1 MIHTRNLTREFHT
14 KGETVQAVK
23 GLDIDVEA
31 GELVSF
37 LGPNGAG
44 KSTSLRMLTTLLLPT
59 SGSATVAGRDVVAD
73 PNGVRA
79 AIGYVGQGNGAGG
92 DQRVR
97 DELVNQGRFCG
108 LTKAEARTRAGELLE
123 MLELDATADRQADRL
138 SGGQRRRLDI
148 AMGLIHRPGLL
159 FLDEPSTGLDPHSR
173 ANLWEHILRLRA
185 DQGTTVF
192 MTTHYL
198 DEADAMAERV
208 MVIDDGRIIA
218 DGTADDLKGKVS
230 GDLVAFGVAEPGEAE
245 RAAAAARP
253 LADAGG
259 VQTDGTEL
267 RMRVSRGEEALP
279 GLLRALDEA
288 GVRLTTVRVQ
298 RPTLDDVFLTLTG
311 RSLREGEGEPRS
323 ACPRRAAGRRRP
335 AASGRS
341 EPRSRPAR
349 NRPLPAPAPPA
360 GPRPTAG
367 RPHPR
372 HPPVR
377 KEFSMKVL
385 RDTGIMFQRQ
395 MAPTLRNPLFF
406 LVFGMMQPVL
416 YLVLFG
422 PLLSGMPGPL
432 GADPMQWFV
441 PGMLCMLAVFATAF
455 AGFGLLPEMQAGVH
469 ERLLAAPVSRVALL
483 LGRVLRDV
491 LVLIAQALVVI
502 AGAAAFGVQ
511 VSIPGALAGLLLLAV
526 LGVGL
531 GTLSYLLAMALKVPF
546 KFSGALQAV
555 IMPLILLSGVM
566 LPMDLAPGWLYA
578 LSRINPV
585 SHVVDAERALF
596 NGGFAVS
603 EIGLGA
609 GVAVAVAALALALGA
624 RSMRRLN
631 A

>member
-311 RSLREGEGEPRS
+311 RSLREGEG
-323 ACPRRAAGRRRP
+323 
-335 AASGRS
+335 
-341 EPRSRPAR
+341 
-349 NRPLPAPAPPA
+349 
-360 GPRPTAG
+360 
-367 RPHPR
+367 
-372 HPPVR
+372 
-377 KEFSMKVL
+377 
-385 RDTGIMFQRQ
+385 
-395 MAPTLRNPLFF
+395 
-406 LVFGMMQPVL
+406 
-416 YLVLFG
+416 
-422 PLLSGMPGPL
+422 
-432 GADPMQWFV
+432 
-441 PGMLCMLAVFATAF
+441 
-455 AGFGLLPEMQAGVH
+455 
-469 ERLLAAPVSRVALL
+469 
-483 LGRVLRDV
+483 
-491 LVLIAQALVVI
+491 
-502 AGAAAFGVQ
+502 
-511 VSIPGALAGLLLLAV
+511 
-526 LGVGL
+526 
-531 GTLSYLLAMALKVPF
+531 
-546 KFSGALQAV
+546 
-555 IMPLILLSGVM
+555 
-566 LPMDLAPGWLYA
+566 
-578 LSRINPV
+578 
-585 SHVVDAERALF
+585 
-596 NGGFAVS
+596 
-603 EIGLGA
+603 
-609 GVAVAVAALALALGA
+609 
-624 RSMRRLN
+624 
-631 A
+631 

>member
-1 MIHTRNLTREFHT
+1 
-14 KGETVQAVK
+14 
-23 GLDIDVEA
+23 
-31 GELVSF
+31 
-37 LGPNGAG
+37 
-44 KSTSLRMLTTLLLPT
+44 
-59 SGSATVAGRDVVAD
+59 
-73 PNGVRA
+73 
-79 AIGYVGQGNGAGG
+79 
-92 DQRVR
+92 
-97 DELVNQGRFCG
+97 
-108 LTKAEARTRAGELLE
+108 
-123 MLELDATADRQADRL
+123 
-138 SGGQRRRLDI
+138 
-148 AMGLIHRPGLL
+148 
-159 FLDEPSTGLDPHSR
+159 
-173 ANLWEHILRLRA
+173 
-185 DQGTTVF
+185 
-192 MTTHYL
+192 
-198 DEADAMAERV
+198 
-208 MVIDDGRIIA
+208 
-218 DGTADDLKGKVS
+218 
-230 GDLVAFGVAEPGEAE
+230 
-245 RAAAAARP
+245 
-253 LADAGG
+253 
-259 VQTDGTEL
+259 
-267 RMRVSRGEEALP
+267 
-279 GLLRALDEA
+279 
-288 GVRLTTVRVQ
+288 
-298 RPTLDDVFLTLTG
+298 
-311 RSLREGEGEPRS
+311 
-323 ACPRRAAGRRRP
+323 
-335 AASGRS
+335 
-341 EPRSRPAR
+341 
-349 NRPLPAPAPPA
+349 
-360 GPRPTAG
+360 
-367 RPHPR
+367 
-372 HPPVR
+372 
-377 KEFSMKVL
+377 MKVL

-603 EIGLGA
+603 EIGLGT